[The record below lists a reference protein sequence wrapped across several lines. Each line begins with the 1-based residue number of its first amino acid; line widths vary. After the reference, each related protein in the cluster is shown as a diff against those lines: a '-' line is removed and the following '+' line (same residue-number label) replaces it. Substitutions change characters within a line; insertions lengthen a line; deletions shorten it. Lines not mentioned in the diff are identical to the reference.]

1 MWHVQIIMHHYSCN
15 EQSISVR
22 EFVLLLFIPFRP
34 FLGPLCI
41 LFWIQHIIDGDN
53 DISCLLQ
60 YPFVIILLVLSVHFQ
75 YLLLFLLWLLLIV
88 VSIISFYSSHSVSFF
103 ILLSF
108 IVILSY
114 SIQCS
119 SNQDYVKVTKITKD
133 RANPESFEIVSGSS
147 VLFSSP
153 PFSNNQQY
161 MYEICLNTSSNHI
174 FTLVMG
180 DSSGWWYAGA

>member
-1 MWHVQIIMHHYSCN
+1 MHHYSCK

-75 YLLLFLLWLLLIV
+75 YLLLFLFHMIV
-88 VSIISFYSSHSVSFF
+88 VDCSINHLILFFTFCF
-103 ILLSF
+103 ILHSTLISSYPFLLYSMF
-108 IVILSY
+108 I
-114 SIQCS
+114 
-119 SNQDYVKVTKITKD
+119 
-133 RANPESFEIVSGSS
+133 
-147 VLFSSP
+147 
-153 PFSNNQQY
+153 
-161 MYEICLNTSSNHI
+161 
-174 FTLVMG
+174 
-180 DSSGWWYAGA
+180 